1 MLELAASLLTPVAGA
16 ITYPITDD
24 HPAID
29 IACRNG
35 AEVRAAHD
43 GVGRSSW
50 DRRMGWTFK
59 LAGGSGLKSSY
70 SHLKTAAKQGHY
82 KRGDVIGLCG
92 NTGTWSTGTHLHFA
106 MEPVSKLRQ
115 FHAFAPPITD
125 QAPPS
130 PSRPSLL
137 AAIEDLGIKVDRL
150 ERCGAANQLAV
161 YHRGA
166 QRLCIAK
173 ALDSNPKLLE
183 KVVTH
188 EAVHITQDCLT
199 GLHTPTS
206 ASLANHLKQH
216 GGFSDATISKF
227 FQKNINNTRQVDVAT
242 ASLSPEESQMEL
254 EAYAL
259 QNQGPL
265 VAALL
270 NSRCS
275 RPKG

>member
-1 MLELAASLLTPVAGA
+1 MFIRLKPGRLATLLVTKAHAQAQQQEPPQEQPYRPECRQAPS
-16 ITYPITDD
+16 PIPSPDD

-43 GVGRSSW
+43 GVGRPFW
-50 DRRMGWTFK
+50 DGRMGWTFQ

-70 SHLKTAAKQGHY
+70 SHLKTAAQQGHY

-92 NTGTWSTGTHLHFA
+92 NTGTWSTGTDLHFA

-115 FHAFAPPITD
+115 FHAFAPPLPD

-130 PSRPSLL
+130 PTRPSLL
-137 AAIEDLGIKVDRL
+137 AAIEGLGIKVDRL

-183 KVVTH
+183 KVVT
-188 EAVHITQDCLT
+188 
-199 GLHTPTS
+199 
-206 ASLANHLKQH
+206 
-216 GGFSDATISKF
+216 
-227 FQKNINNTRQVDVAT
+227 
-242 ASLSPEESQMEL
+242 
-254 EAYAL
+254 Y
-259 QNQGPL
+259 
-265 VAALL
+265 
-270 NSRCS
+270 
-275 RPKG
+275 